1 LKNADDRAVIR
12 AAGMVVGRQR
22 PGTASGIVFVTLE
35 DETGLSNIVVH
46 ADLVDRQRKEL
57 LGSTL
62 LGVYGQLQKEG
73 EVVHLVAKR
82 LVDLSEWLGQL
93 ETSSRNFH

>member
-1 LKNADDRAVIR
+1 
-12 AAGMVVGRQR
+12 MVVGRQR

-46 ADLVDRQRKEL
+46 AELVERQRKEL
-57 LGSTL
+57 LGSKL

-73 EVVHLVAKR
+73 EVVHLVAR
-82 LVDLSEWLGQL
+82 ASAL
-93 ETSSRNFH
+93 EQNK